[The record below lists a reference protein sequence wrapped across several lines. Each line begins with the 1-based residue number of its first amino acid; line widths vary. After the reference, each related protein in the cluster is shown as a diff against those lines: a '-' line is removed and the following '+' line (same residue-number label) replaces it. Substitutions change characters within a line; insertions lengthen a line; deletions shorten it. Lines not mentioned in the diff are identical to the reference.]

1 MRRNVNQQA
10 AGEEGGQRM
19 RNRRSWAIV
28 ILVVVF
34 VGLSVAAC
42 ALLWRAAGTASA
54 PTVGFGDAVGVI
66 PVEGVIASGFPDS
79 LTSTSGT
86 VYSGRVI
93 EYLQQAEAD
102 HSVKAIVMRVDSP
115 GGGVVGS
122 DEIHQQMLAMT
133 KPVVVSM
140 GEMAASGGYFISAP
154 ADEIMA
160 NRNTL
165 TGSIGVISQFISL
178 EEFLEKNG
186 ISATTIVSGEFKASG
201 SMFEEMSAEDQAIW
215 QAIIDDAFEDFVGV
229 VVEGRG
235 MSEAEV
241 LELADGRVFTGE
253 QAQQAGLVDSLGN
266 LPDAISRAAE
276 LGGIE
281 GEPRIVEYRPPPGF
295 LESLLGMQ
303 GRAVPGEA
311 LLRQLLNEGR
321 PVLMYLYT
329 GG

>member
-1 MRRNVNQQA
+1 M
-10 AGEEGGQRM
+10 AGT
-19 RNRRSWAIV
+19 
-28 ILVVVF
+28 
-34 VGLSVAAC
+34 
-42 ALLWRAAGTASA
+42 AGTASS
-54 PTVGFGDAVGVI
+54 PSVGFGAAVGVI

-79 LTSTSGT
+79 MTSTSGT

-93 EYLQQAEAD
+93 NDLQQAEAD
-102 HSVKAIVMRVDSP
+102 SSVKAIVLRIDSP

-122 DEIHQQMLAMT
+122 DEIHQQMLVMT

-165 TGSIGVISQFISL
+165 TGSIGVISQFIHL

-186 ISATTIVSGEFKASG
+186 VSVTTIVSGEFKASG

-215 QAIIDDAFEDFVGV
+215 QGIIDDAFEDFVGV
-229 VVEGRG
+229 VAEGRG
-235 MSEAEV
+235 MPEAEV

-253 QAQQAGLVDSLGN
+253 QALQVGLVDSLGN
-266 LPDAISRAAE
+266 LPDAIARAAE

-281 GEPRIVEYRPPPGF
+281 GTPRIVEYRPPPGF
-295 LESLLGMQ
+295 LETLLGMQ
-303 GRAVPGEA
+303 GHQTPGEA
-311 LLRQLLNEGR
+311 LLRQLLSEGR
-321 PVLMYLYT
+321 PALLYLYT

>member
-1 MRRNVNQQA
+1 M
-10 AGEEGGQRM
+10 G
-19 RNRRSWAIV
+19 NRRTWAAV
-28 ILVVVF
+28 VLVVVIL
-34 VGLSVAAC
+34 GLSLAAC
-42 ALLWRAAGTASA
+42 ALLWRLAGRAGTASS
-54 PTVGFGDAVGVI
+54 PSVGFGAAVGVI

-79 LTSTSGT
+79 MTSTSGT

-93 EYLQQAEAD
+93 EVLQQAEAD
-102 HSVKAIVMRVDSP
+102 SSVKAIVLRIDSP

-122 DEIHQQMLAMT
+122 DEIHQQMLVMT

-165 TGSIGVISQFISL
+165 TGSIGVISQFIHL

-186 ISATTIVSGEFKASG
+186 VSVTTIVSGEFKASG

-215 QAIIDDAFEDFVGV
+215 QGIIDDAFEDFVGV
-229 VVEGRG
+229 VAEGRG
-235 MSEAEV
+235 MPEAEV

-253 QAQQAGLVDSLGN
+253 QALQVGLVDSLGN
-266 LPDAISRAAE
+266 LPDAIARAAE

-281 GEPRIVEYRPPPGF
+281 GTPRIVEYRPPPGF
-295 LESLLGMQ
+295 LETLLGMQ
-303 GRAVPGEA
+303 GHQTPGEA
-311 LLRQLLNEGR
+311 LLRQLLSEGR
-321 PVLMYLYT
+321 PALLYLYT

>member
-1 MRRNVNQQA
+1 M
-10 AGEEGGQRM
+10 G
-19 RNRRSWAIV
+19 NRRTWIAV
-28 ILVVVF
+28 VLVVVIL
-34 VGLSVAAC
+34 GLSVAAC
-42 ALLWRAAGTASA
+42 MLLWRVAGTTA
-54 PTVGFGDAVGVI
+54 PTTVGFGEAVGVI
-66 PVEGVIASGFPDS
+66 PVEGVIASGYPDS
-79 LTSTSGT
+79 ATPTGGT

-93 EYLQQAEAD
+93 DYLKQAEAD
-102 HSVKAIVMRVDSP
+102 SSVKAIVLRVDSP

-122 DEIHQQMLAMT
+122 DEIHAQMLAMT

-154 ADEIMA
+154 ADEIFA

-165 TGSIGVISQFISL
+165 TGSIGVISQFIHL

-186 ISATTIVSGEFKASG
+186 ISVTTIVSGEFKASG
-201 SMFEEMSAEDQAIW
+201 GMFEEMSAADQAIW
-215 QAIIDDAFEDFVGV
+215 QGIIDDAFADFVDV
-229 VVEGRG
+229 VAEGRG

-241 LELADGRVFTGE
+241 LPLADGRVFTGE
-253 QAQQAGLVDSLGN
+253 QAQQVGLVDSLGN
-266 LPDAISRAAE
+266 LPDAIARAAE

-295 LESLLGMQ
+295 LESLLGLQ
-303 GRAVPGEA
+303 GRQAPGEA

-321 PVLMYLYT
+321 PLLLYLYT

>member
-1 MRRNVNQQA
+1 M
-10 AGEEGGQRM
+10 G
-19 RNRRSWAIV
+19 NRRTWAIV
-28 ILVVVF
+28 ILVAAIVV
-34 VGLSVAAC
+34 LSLAAC
-42 ALLWRAAGTASA
+42 ALLWRMAGTAGAASS
-54 PTVGFGDAVGVI
+54 PSVGFGAAVGVI

-79 LTSTSGT
+79 MTSTSGT

-93 EYLQQAEAD
+93 EVLQQAEAD
-102 HSVKAIVMRVDSP
+102 SSVKAIVLRIDSP

-122 DEIHQQMLAMT
+122 DEIHQQMLVMT

-165 TGSIGVISQFISL
+165 TGSIGVISQFIHL

-186 ISATTIVSGEFKASG
+186 VSVTTIVSGEFKASG

-215 QAIIDDAFEDFVGV
+215 QGIIDDAFEDFVGV
-229 VVEGRG
+229 VAEGRG
-235 MSEAEV
+235 MPEAEV

-253 QAQQAGLVDSLGN
+253 QALQVGLVDSLGN
-266 LPDAISRAAE
+266 LPDAIARAAE

-281 GEPRIVEYRPPPGF
+281 GTPRIVEYRPPPGF
-295 LESLLGMQ
+295 LETLLGMQ
-303 GRAVPGEA
+303 GHQTPGEA
-311 LLRQLLNEGR
+311 LLRQLLSEGR
-321 PVLMYLYT
+321 PALLYLYT

>member
-1 MRRNVNQQA
+1 M
-10 AGEEGGQRM
+10 G
-19 RNRRSWAIV
+19 NRRTWV
-28 ILVVVF
+28 VVVLVVVILA
-34 VGLSVAAC
+34 LSIAAC
-42 ALLWRAAGTASA
+42 ALLWRAAGAAGTPS
-54 PTVGFGDAVGVI
+54 VGFGDAVGVI
-66 PVEGVIASGFPDS
+66 PVEGVIASGFPNRM
-79 LTSTSGT
+79 TSSSGT

-93 EYLQQAEAD
+93 EYLKQAEAD
-102 HSVKAIVMRVDSP
+102 SSIKAIVLRVDSP

-154 ADEIMA
+154 ADEIFA

-165 TGSIGVISQFISL
+165 TGSIGVISQFIHL
-178 EEFLEKNG
+178 EEFLAKNG
-186 ISATTIVSGEFKASG
+186 VSVTTIVSGEFKDSG
-201 SMFEEMSAEDQAIW
+201 SMFEEMSAEDEAIW

-229 VVEGRG
+229 VAEGRG

-241 LELADGRVFTGE
+241 LEVADGRVFTGE
-253 QAQQAGLVDSLGN
+253 QAQQVGLVDSLGN
-266 LPDAISRAAE
+266 LPDAIARAAE

-281 GEPRIVEYRPPPGF
+281 GEPRIVEYSPPPGV

-303 GRAVPGEA
+303 ARLAPGEI
-311 LLRQLLNEGR
+311 LLHQLLSEGR
-321 PVLMYLYT
+321 PVLLYLYT